1 MTMTSA
7 LSMRGLFAAR
17 KIEPPI
23 RTIHVRALK
32 AVMYSWARKSRALSV
47 GDGQADVQEQR
58 LEVASQ
64 PEGADN
70 AKRHSEGSP
79 A

>member
-1 MTMTSA
+1 MTPAACTTTRQVLMTMTSA

-32 AVMYSWARKSRALSV
+32 AVMYSWARKSRACPSAM
-47 GDGQADVQEQR
+47 GR
-58 LEVASQ
+58 
-64 PEGADN
+64 PMFRNN
-70 AKRHSEGSP
+70 AWR
-79 A
+79 